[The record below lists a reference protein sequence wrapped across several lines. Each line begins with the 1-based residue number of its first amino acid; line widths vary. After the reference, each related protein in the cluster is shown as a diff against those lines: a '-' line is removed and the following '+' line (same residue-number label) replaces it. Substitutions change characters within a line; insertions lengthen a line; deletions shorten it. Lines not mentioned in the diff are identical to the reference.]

1 MKKRDTILVVDDVE
15 MNRTILCTLFEKNY
29 NLLEAENGEQAMQ
42 LLEKYHSRIA
52 IVLLDLNM
60 PVKNGYEVLEDM
72 KAQGMLS
79 TVPVIVITVESSSES
94 EIKAFDLGASDIM
107 MKPFELHVVERRVQN
122 VIELNLHKLYQDE
135 LIEEQANKLR
145 ESQTVMVDALA
156 SIIESRSLETGQ
168 HVQRIR
174 LFTKVLLE
182 DVSVNY
188 PEYDIDERRIELIS
202 SAAALHD
209 IGKISIPDSILNKPG
224 KLTSEEF
231 EIMKSHTV
239 KGCEMLATLK
249 RIGDKEYLHYAY
261 NICRHHHER
270 FDGKGY
276 PDHLVGDAIPICA
289 QIAGIADCYDALT
302 MDRVYRKAIDPDKAT
317 HMILNGECGTFSPKL
332 LQRFEA
338 VSDTFAQL
346 SREYR
351 DGIAPEED

>member
-224 KLTSEEF
+224 KLTAEEF

-346 SREYR
+346 SKEYR
-351 DGIAPEED
+351 DGIAPEEA

>member
-42 LLEKYHSRIA
+42 LLEKYHRRIA

-72 KAQGMLS
+72 KTQGMLS

-188 PEYDIDERRIELIS
+188 PECDIDERKIELIS

-224 KLTSEEF
+224 KLTAEEF
-231 EIMKSHTV
+231 ETMKSHTV

-270 FDGKGY
+270 YDGKGY

-302 MDRVYRKAIDPDKAT
+302 MDRVYRKAIDPAKAT

-351 DGIAPEED
+351 DGIAPQET

>member
-29 NLLEAENGEQAMQ
+29 NLLEAENGEQALQ
-42 LLEKYHSRIA
+42 LLEKHHRRIA

-60 PVKNGYEVLEDM
+60 PVMNGYEVLDEM
-72 KAQGMLS
+72 RKQNMLS
-79 TVPVIVITVESSSES
+79 TVPVIVITVESSSEN
-94 EIKAFDLGASDIM
+94 ELKAFDLGAADII

-135 LIEEQANKLR
+135 LIEEQACKLR
-145 ESQTVMVDALA
+145 ESQTIMVDALA

-182 DVSVNY
+182 DISVHC
-188 PEYDIDERRIELIS
+188 PEYNIDERKVELIS
-202 SAAALHD
+202 SAAAMHD
-209 IGKISIPDSILNKPG
+209 IGKIAIPDSILNKPG
-224 KLTSEEF
+224 KLTAEEF

-239 KGCEMLATLK
+239 KGCEMLASLK
-249 RIGDKEYLHYAY
+249 RLGDKEYLHYAY

-270 FDGKGY
+270 WDGGGY
-276 PDHLVGDAIPICA
+276 PDHLVGDAIPIYA
-289 QIAGIADCYDALT
+289 QITGIADCYDALT
-302 MDRVYRKAIDPDKAT
+302 MDRVYRKAIEPDKAA
-317 HMILNGECGTFSPKL
+317 HMILTGECGTFSSKL
-332 LQRFEA
+332 LQRFQA

-346 SREYR
+346 ALEYK
-351 DGIAPEED
+351 DHADES

>member
-188 PEYDIDERRIELIS
+188 PEYEIDERRIELIS

-224 KLTSEEF
+224 KLTAEEF

-351 DGIAPEED
+351 DGIAPEEA

>member
-224 KLTSEEF
+224 KLTAEEF

>member
-29 NLLEAENGEQAMQ
+29 NLLEAENGEQAML

-182 DVSVNY
+182 DVSANY

-224 KLTSEEF
+224 KLTADEF

-276 PDHLVGDAIPICA
+276 PDHLVGDVIPICA

-302 MDRVYRKAIDPDKAT
+302 MDRVYRKAIDPDKAA

-351 DGIAPEED
+351 DGIAPEEA

>member
-224 KLTSEEF
+224 KLTAEEF

-276 PDHLVGDAIPICA
+276 PDHLVSDAIPICA

-332 LQRFEA
+332 LKRFEA

-351 DGIAPEED
+351 DGIAPEEA

>member
-224 KLTSEEF
+224 KLTAEEF

-351 DGIAPEED
+351 DGIAPEEA